1 MKLVPA
7 RVVLPMAAS
16 IFAILCGYG
25 SAKGAILQMLAPLPS
40 SPPLDL
46 ARYTYVLTHLA
57 VSAGLLLGGAV
68 TLIGLRR
75 GSDRALLLGQMIG
88 LASFCGMLSLEMW
101 SLWVPTFST

>member
-1 MKLVPA
+1 
-7 RVVLPMAAS
+7 MAAS

-25 SAKGAILQMLAPLPS
+25 AAKGAILQMLAPLPS
-40 SPPLDL
+40 SPPFDL

-57 VSAGLLLGGAV
+57 VGAGLLLGGTV
-68 TLIGLRR
+68 TLAGLRR

-101 SLWVPTFST
+101 SLWAPSFST